1 MTGPTERR
9 AMNDSEVLLLQRL
22 ATRDVEV
29 ERLLSRHRAFEE
41 RLAQLDRH
49 RWLSSDERREMAEL
63 KRRKLAGRD
72 RMQQILRASA

>member
-1 MTGPTERR
+1 
-9 AMNDSEVLLLQRL
+9 MNESEALLLQRL

-29 ERLLSRHRAFEE
+29 ERLLSRHQAFEE

-49 RWLSSDERREMAEL
+49 RWLSAEERREMTEL